1 MNKMFTKITI
11 SALLLIFCL
20 SWVQEAKA
28 QEGELG
34 VGAAIGDYT
43 GFSYKYW
50 FASDYAVN
58 GVVTGALRDGQ
69 SQLYVHWD
77 LLVHRFDLIEVEEGS
92 IPLYYGFGFF
102 AEINQNLN
110 NDAGFRIPIG
120 IEYLMEDQKLG
131 VFIEAAPTV
140 QITNRE
146 SVSFQGG
153 IGFRYYL

>member
-1 MNKMFTKITI
+1 MKKILIKITL
-11 SALLLIFCL
+11 SALLMIFCL
-20 SWVQEAKA
+20 SESQQVKA
-28 QEGELG
+28 QDGSFG

-50 FASDYAVN
+50 FAPDYAVN
-58 GVVTGALRDGQ
+58 GIVTGAIREGQ

-77 LLVHRFDLIEVEEGS
+77 LLVHRFELIEVDEGS

-102 AEINQNLN
+102 AQINQNFTN
-110 NDAGFRIPIG
+110 NAGFRAPVG
-120 IEYLMEDQKLG
+120 IEYILEDEILG

-140 QITNRE
+140 QITQLE
-146 SVSFQGG
+146 SLTFRGA